1 DWSSDVCSSDLIMKK
16 VRLVLVASL
25 LSVGAISTLTSC
37 GDDTKTCPVGYE
49 GKNCD
54 TEMRTKFVKNWS
66 ATDKT
71 AGGTDLVYT
80 CNIVEGSAINS
91 VIISNTFS
99 DNFFGQTIN
108 ATVDGNTIKI
118 ENQKPDGSLSGYAVE
133 GTGTYSG
140 AQISWNYYLIRTA

>member
-1 DWSSDVCSSDLIMKK
+1 MKK
-16 VRLVLVASL
+16 VRLVLAASL
-25 LSVGAISTLTSC
+25 LSVGAIGTLTSC
-37 GDDTKTCPVGYE
+37 GDDTTTCPVGYE

-54 TEMRTKFVKNWS
+54 TEMRTKFVRTWS
-66 ATDKT
+66 ATDKS
-71 AGGTDLVYT
+71 AGGTDIVYT

-99 DNFFGQTIN
+99 DDFFGSPIN

-118 ENQKPDGSLSGYAVE
+118 ANQKPDGSFALYSVE

-140 AQISWNYYLIRTA
+140 SQISWNYYIIKLATGEEIAHTGIWK